1 MNNSEINNSLKH
13 LSRNDKIMSSL
24 IKKFGRCNLQPHGQ
38 YFNSLLRS
46 IIGQQLSVKAAD
58 SIYRRFTEHFK
69 GNPSAGKI
77 QREDDLI
84 LRRIGLSNAKVKYVK
99 DLALKVKEG
108 IIDMDSLAKKGDEQI
123 IEELTKVK
131 GIGLWTVQMFLI
143 FTLGRADILPVNDHG
158 IRRSIML
165 NYGLKKL
172 PDGKRIVQLAK
183 KTGWHPYC
191 SIASLYLWKSLDSK
205 FETIME

>member
-1 MNNSEINNSLKH
+1 MNKSDINISLKH
-13 LSRNDKIMSSL
+13 LSKNDKVLSSL
-24 IKKFGRCNLQPHGQ
+24 IKKFGRCNLQPHRQ

-58 SIYRRFTEHFK
+58 SIYTRFREHFK
-69 GNPSAGKI
+69 GNPSTDKI
-77 QREDDLI
+77 LREDDLI
-84 LRRIGLSNAKVKYVK
+84 LRRLGLSNAKVKYVK
-99 DLALKVKEG
+99 DLASKVKEE
-108 IIDMDSLAKKGDEQI
+108 IIDLDGLAKKSDEQI

-143 FTLGRADILPVNDHG
+143 FTLGRADVLPVNDHG

-165 NYGLKKL
+165 NYGLKKI
-172 PDGKRIVQLAK
+172 PDGKRIERLAK
-183 KTGWHPYC
+183 KMGWHPYC